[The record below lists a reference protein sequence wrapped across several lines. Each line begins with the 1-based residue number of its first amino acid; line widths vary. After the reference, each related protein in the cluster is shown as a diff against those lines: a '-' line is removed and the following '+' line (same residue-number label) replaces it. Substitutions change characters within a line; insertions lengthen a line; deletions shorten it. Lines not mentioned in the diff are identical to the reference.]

1 MTYSNW
7 GAKVFRNG
15 KRMKNR
21 EDVGVYDEDEANLPS
36 GMRIWANL
44 IKLRQKKEEEVEW
57 KRSHHAVLGDGEVC
71 LCAYKNYPKLWV
83 WEDGKSEPER
93 VEMLTDE
100 EWKKVFSM
108 DYFEKSGSV
117 KVNGKRW
124 AWRFHIYG
132 NMADLYLSEPS
143 GVKWQATAGFEYGA
157 GFED

>member
-57 KRSHHAVLGDGEVC
+57 KHAYHAVLGDGGGSALC
-71 LCAYKNYPKLWV
+71 L
-83 WEDGKSEPER
+83 
-93 VEMLTDE
+93 
-100 EWKKVFSM
+100 
-108 DYFEKSGSV
+108 
-117 KVNGKRW
+117 
-124 AWRFHIYG
+124 
-132 NMADLYLSEPS
+132 
-143 GVKWQATAGFEYGA
+143 
-157 GFED
+157 